1 MLILNTLPGIRSI
14 PWAPRYFA
22 RVTTLVLGLVS
33 VGGAWADTTVLLLR
47 HGEKPEAGLGQLNCQ
62 GLNRALALPAV
73 LARYGTPKAIFAPNP
88 GVPKTDG
95 GVPYHYVRPLATI
108 EPYAIRQGLPV
119 DLSYDMR
126 ETDALAQRLLQGEG
140 LQVVAWEHH
149 LAVLVARQFLQLAG
163 GDPTQVPVWSN
174 DDFDGVYV
182 LHYAGPSGGQA
193 ARVDFH
199 REAEGLNGLP
209 ADCP

>member
-1 MLILNTLPGIRSI
+1 MLILNTLPGIRLI
-14 PWAPRYFA
+14 RWAPRLCTRMA
-22 RVTTLVLGLVS
+22 ILLLGLS
-33 VGGAWADTTVLLLR
+33 FAGGAWSDTTVLLLR
-47 HGEKPEAGLGQLNCQ
+47 HGEKPEAGLGQLSCQ
-62 GLNRALALPAV
+62 GLNRALALPDV
-73 LARYGTPKAIFAPNP
+73 LERFGPPKAIFAPNP

-95 GVPYHYVRPLATI
+95 GVPYHYIRPLATI
-108 EPYAIRQGLPV
+108 EPYAIRQGMPV

-149 LAVLVARQFLQLAG
+149 LAVLVARQFIQLAG
-163 GDPTQVPVWSN
+163 GDPAQVPGWSN

-182 LHYAGPSGGQA
+182 LHYVGPSGGQA

-199 REAEGLNGLP
+199 REAEGLNGLSSH
-209 ADCP
+209 CP